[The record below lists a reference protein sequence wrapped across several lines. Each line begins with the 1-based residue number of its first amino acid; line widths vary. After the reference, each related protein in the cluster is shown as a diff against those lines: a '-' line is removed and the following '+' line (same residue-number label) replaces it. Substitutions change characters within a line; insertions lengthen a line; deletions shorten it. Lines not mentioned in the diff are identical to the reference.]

1 MDNIVVITQNVK
13 LASLSAIRDNL
24 CPGSVLIV
32 STQFIF
38 ENERIIIDNALSAK
52 CEYVDF
58 ADLLS
63 DAERQKCDE
72 EAFDVSL
79 RSVGQYYARIKAL
92 KNERIVAH
100 IEEQYPCGNRL
111 LVCDDLGIDGAAW
124 EAKGYKPVYCEYYH
138 IVEVSRPKG
147 MIGRF
152 WQRIAGQIGMI
163 RRYYNGDIWQA
174 IFKGKKHLFF
184 GSMNRVGYRMDIE
197 FKKASKWENVK
208 FILAHYSIKLLHFM
222 PANDT
227 VRMTTFHEDSHWGL
241 PDHANFNVKKIQD
254 GYLPPNY
261 TSKYLYY
268 YGRET
273 EFYAWDEIGCH
284 TFQYH
289 HLKYAIMPFRK
300 KLYLP
305 EPRFPKK
312 VQKVLCVAS
321 GAGDWTAIKNRSDE
335 DMMIWA
341 FGKVAA
347 KFPDIEFVYR
357 CHPVWIHPQH
367 QGVNSINRAAEYYD
381 WLKLPNLKLSGNI
394 PDANQGG
401 QFVLSYKRSSFE
413 DDLKDVDLVFGEH
426 SVSMLDAGFKN
437 ILFASCN
444 VTGHRNFW
452 EDITKLGFPH
462 CESVEEIV
470 ELLKKVEAPAFK
482 EEYMRAV
489 KNYNEMT
496 DRDVK
501 D

>member
-13 LASLSAIRDNL
+13 LTSLSAIRDSL

-32 STQFIF
+32 STQFVF
-38 ENERIIIDNALSAK
+38 ENERIIIDNALSVK

-72 EAFDVSL
+72 DAFDVSL
-79 RSVGQYYARIKAL
+79 RSAGQYYARIKAL

-124 EAKGYKPVYCEYYH
+124 EAKGYKPVCCEYYH
-138 IVEVSRPKG
+138 IEESSHPTGSIRQA
-147 MIGRF
+147 
-152 WQRIAGQIGMI
+152 WQRIAGQIGLI
-163 RRYYNGDIWQA
+163 RKYYNDDIWQA

-184 GSMNRVGYRMDIE
+184 GSMNRIGYRMDIE

-208 FILAHYSIKLLHFM
+208 FILAHYSIKLFHFM

-227 VRMTTFHEDSHWGL
+227 VRMTTFHEDSHWDL
-241 PDHANFNVKKIQD
+241 PDHKNFNVKKIQD

-268 YGRET
+268 YGREA

-305 EPRFPKK
+305 EPRFL
-312 VQKVLCVAS
+312 VL
-321 GAGDWTAIKNRSDE
+321 
-335 DMMIWA
+335 
-341 FGKVAA
+341 
-347 KFPDIEFVYR
+347 
-357 CHPVWIHPQH
+357 
-367 QGVNSINRAAEYYD
+367 
-381 WLKLPNLKLSGNI
+381 LP
-394 PDANQGG
+394 
-401 QFVLSYKRSSFE
+401 
-413 DDLKDVDLVFGEH
+413 
-426 SVSMLDAGFKN
+426 
-437 ILFASCN
+437 
-444 VTGHRNFW
+444 
-452 EDITKLGFPH
+452 
-462 CESVEEIV
+462 
-470 ELLKKVEAPAFK
+470 
-482 EEYMRAV
+482 
-489 KNYNEMT
+489 
-496 DRDVK
+496 
-501 D
+501 